1 MRDFGIKGASDP
13 KKIAGYTKKDIYNL
27 YLDDK
32 ITYKDYVFITT
43 IMGGYDVSYAKS
55 YAEKQAPKGQKYTGR
70 GMSIAKQILEAM
82 GKSGEVPKLPKAP
95 AAPAPPAG
103 KPEETLWDKVKPY
116 LPWIGVTVVGGVIL
130 QKLTR

>member
-1 MRDFGIKGASDP
+1 MRSFGIKGASDP

-27 YLDDK
+27 YLNDK
-32 ITYKDYVFITT
+32 ITYKDYLLIST
-43 IMGGYDVSYAKS
+43 IMNGYSVDYAKD
-55 YAEKQAPKGQKYTGR
+55 YAEKYAPKGQKYTGR

-95 AAPAPPAG
+95 AAPAPPA
-103 KPEETLWDKVKPY
+103 EAETLWDKVKPY
-116 LPWIGVTVVGGVIL
+116 LPWIGVTVVGGLIL